1 MCKPRKISKFLI
13 KNDKMSVNRPNLRVN
28 KKGRT
33 FECDLMV
40 EYEAPKLLF
49 ADYLYNLLGVV
60 NDMLRSIV

>member
-1 MCKPRKISKFLI
+1 
-13 KNDKMSVNRPNLRVN
+13 MSVNRPNLRVN

-49 ADYLYNLLGVV
+49 ADYLYNLLRVV
-60 NDMLRSIV
+60 NDMFCSIV